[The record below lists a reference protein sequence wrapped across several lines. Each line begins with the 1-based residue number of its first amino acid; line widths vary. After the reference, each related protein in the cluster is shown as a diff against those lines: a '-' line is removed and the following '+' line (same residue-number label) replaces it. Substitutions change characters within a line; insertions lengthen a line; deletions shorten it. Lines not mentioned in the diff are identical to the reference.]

1 MEYKF
6 RTISI
11 SYFITILL
19 TLILVIGITGI
30 ELIGIIESFPGFI
43 FTILTFI
50 ISYLIAFK
58 LTLGKAHITLSKKK
72 VEFLWIKKPILTM
85 QNNESVNIDEIE
97 SWEFR
102 TEFQSSY
109 FKIYNPSNII
119 TIMRLPN
126 WNPEKD
132 DFDNFLFTFKR
143 RIENLNKKREKRAQ
157 NFKKMKSKI
166 KSLN

>member
-1 MEYKF
+1 M
-6 RTISI
+6 
-11 SYFITILL
+11 
-19 TLILVIGITGI
+19 
-30 ELIGIIESFPGFI
+30 ELIGIMEFFPGFI
-43 FTILTFI
+43 FISLTFI
-50 ISYLIAFK
+50 ISYLIASK
-58 LTLGKAHITLSKKK
+58 LTLGKAQITLSKKK

-85 QNNESVNIDEIE
+85 QNNESVNIDEVE
-97 SWEFR
+97 SWELR
-102 TEFQSSY
+102 TEFQYSY
-109 FKIYNPSNII
+109 FKIYNTSDIN

-132 DFDNFLFTFKR
+132 DFDTFLFTFKR

>member
-58 LTLGKAHITLSKKK
+58 LTLGKADITLSKKK

-85 QNNESVNIDEIE
+85 
-97 SWEFR
+97 
-102 TEFQSSY
+102 
-109 FKIYNPSNII
+109 
-119 TIMRLPN
+119 
-126 WNPEKD
+126 
-132 DFDNFLFTFKR
+132 
-143 RIENLNKKREKRAQ
+143 
-157 NFKKMKSKI
+157 
-166 KSLN
+166 